1 MKKISLVLFAGM
13 CFLLSAQFCN
23 AQLSVF
29 GYYDFDDVVGWKVG
43 ANNSGCQR
51 ARAAEEDYYRRGGKQ
66 IGLQRFSGL
75 QQQCSDNQYGCY
87 ALVRGFNTNPAT
99 NVKRAVYSFISGGA
113 DTKEEAER
121 RATDGALYNVPGADR
136 GTISVLTSG
145 CIAKPSSPSQPANP
159 SAKWSGWVTGGDC
172 FRKVSYRY
180 MSRELVDLNYQFHY
194 YFEARNDYPETIF
207 FILSLKDASGRER
220 FGTRHTIA
228 PGQTIKFA
236 EKMDKN
242 YIKMFAIEKV
252 RFKSDTGDYAACD
265 DERTSS
271 RNATDPSKPAPAKDT
286 TDPKQVDVSLP
297 TAPAN
302 NAAAIKQ
309 KIVENLRTNI
319 RPFRFEQR
327 TTIGIPNVIAI
338 SNISVDLNENG
349 IAVRYTLRKEG
360 GIYLGTTGSR
370 PGWNGYESGWS
381 EWQLVETI
389 PFDRLF
395 STLQVDTDH
404 RNAFLLK
411 NSTNRVVNAFGKEEV
426 IGQTTGGAWDRGS
439 PGQVY
444 GQMALIYYDAG
455 PGGQNFND
463 LKALAQQ
470 LTGGA
475 SPSSAIPLAGQTSA
489 TTANTTQSKNTT
501 ISVPYSADPYGDG
514 VKKYNSGE
522 YEQAAEYFKQA
533 VARYSDSYF
542 AYWYLGMA
550 YYNLQ
555 RYDQAIEALK
565 QAIALN
571 PKLATSHGGLGNAL
585 ERAKRYDE
593 AIAAHNRAIQLDPA
607 NYIYY
612 VNLGVAQLNKGS
624 RDDAVRAFQR
634 AVQLKP
640 DYDLAH
646 YLLGLTYLGLND
658 KAAAQKEY
666 DTLVSLGATDFAK
679 KLKDLIK

>member
-1 MKKISLVLFAGM
+1 
-13 CFLLSAQFCN
+13 
-23 AQLSVF
+23 
-29 GYYDFDDVVGWKVG
+29 
-43 ANNSGCQR
+43 
-51 ARAAEEDYYRRGGKQ
+51 
-66 IGLQRFSGL
+66 
-75 QQQCSDNQYGCY
+75 
-87 ALVRGFNTNPAT
+87 
-99 NVKRAVYSFISGGA
+99 
-113 DTKEEAER
+113 
-121 RATDGALYNVPGADR
+121 
-136 GTISVLTSG
+136 
-145 CIAKPSSPSQPANP
+145 
-159 SAKWSGWVTGGDC
+159 
-172 FRKVSYRY
+172 

-242 YIKMFAIEKV
+242 YIKTFAIEKV

-265 DERTSS
+265 DERNSSKNTTS
-271 RNATDPSKPAPAKDT
+271 PSKPAPAKDT
-286 TDPKQVDVSLP
+286 TTPKQVDVSLP

-470 LTGGA
+470 LSGEAPSGPGQNTASNTAPQNTNGSTVQDAFYSKYTGDYEAADKSVLLRIQVAGDDLTVKA
-475 SPSSAIPLAGQTSA
+475 FYPGEGSSKQVPLKRVSGDSFLVGPVTLAFYGNQILWSNAKTGNLVYYNRLSKPFDETKLSVSKEKMTATLAGIWDGDNGGTGMIEM
-489 TTANTTQSKNTT
+489 TDNGFNWKNQGQGFSSTFKK
-501 ISVPYSADPYGDG
+501 IS
-514 VKKYNSGE
+514 
-522 YEQAAEYFKQA
+522 
-533 VARYSDSYF
+533 SDSYRF
-542 AYWYLGMA
+542 DDGPNFCIVKLLSETKLDYSCNGTHYAYF
-550 YYNLQ
+550 
-555 RYDQAIEALK
+555 
-565 QAIALN
+565 
-571 PKLATSHGGLGNAL
+571 
-585 ERAKRYDE
+585 
-593 AIAAHNRAIQLDPA
+593 NRR
-607 NYIYY
+607 
-612 VNLGVAQLNKGS
+612 K
-624 RDDAVRAFQR
+624 
-634 AVQLKP
+634 
-640 DYDLAH
+640 
-646 YLLGLTYLGLND
+646 
-658 KAAAQKEY
+658 
-666 DTLVSLGATDFAK
+666 
-679 KLKDLIK
+679 